1 MAITDKTLIPLG
13 LAVIA
18 IGGGSVWLTTVY
30 AEVKTNNEKLTE
42 VIRSQEEYNR
52 NVAEINSRLSRIEG
66 KLEGRK
72 NEYR

>member
-1 MAITDKTLIPLG
+1 LAITDKTLIPLG